1 VKQLPEHV
9 KPLYPWQG
17 QKIAVDGGA
26 LHYLDEGPRDGPVL
40 LCLHGNPTWSF
51 YWREVVKRFSDRYR
65 VVVPDHIGCGFS
77 DKPQD
82 WGYKLDDHVGNVERL
97 VEHLDLQGVTLVV
110 HDWGG
115 AIGMGLATRQPERI
129 KALVVTN
136 TAAFRSHEIPPS
148 IAACRIPVIGTL
160 AVRGFNGFAWVAT
173 WKATAG
179 GLNRDVKDGLLHPYD
194 SWANRIATLRFV
206 EDIPLKPSHPS
217 YDTLLDI
224 EQGLSGLTDRPMLIL
239 WGDDD
244 FCFTPTFREE
254 WQRRF
259 PSAQVQAWD
268 DVGHYVMEDAPERV
282 VGAMETFLAG
292 MA

>member
-1 VKQLPEHV
+1 MKNLPSAV
-9 KPLYPWQG
+9 QALYPWTG
-17 QKIAVDGGA
+17 NKIAVDGGA
-26 LHYLDEGPRDGPVL
+26 MHYLDEGPRDAPVL

-51 YWREVVKRFSDRYR
+51 YWREIVRTFAGRYR
-65 VVVPDHIGCGFS
+65 VVVPDHIGCGLS

-82 WGYKLDDHVGNVERL
+82 WGYKLAAHVGNAERL
-97 VEHLDLQGVTLVV
+97 VAHLDLQDITLVV

-129 KALVVTN
+129 KAMVVTN

-148 IAACRIPVIGTL
+148 IAACRIPVVGTV

-173 WKATAG
+173 WKAVANK
-179 GLNRDVKDGLLHPYD
+179 LPAPVKAGLLHPYD

-206 EDIPLKPSHPS
+206 EDIPLKPAHPS
-217 YDTLLDI
+217 YQTLLDI
-224 EQGLSGLTDRPMLIL
+224 ERGLAGLTDRPMLIL

-259 PSAQVQAWD
+259 PEAQVQAWD
-268 DVGHYVMEDAPERV
+268 DVGHYVLEDAPERV
-282 VGAMETFLAG
+282 VGAMESFLEGLA
-292 MA
+292 